1 MTTFEGWRDGTTFDP
16 FVDMDRLNDQMKR
29 VYSVMKDSN
38 WRTLAEIASATGD
51 PEASVSARLRD
62 FRKARFGSFQVNRR
76 RKSKGTYEYQIL
88 LEGMLL

>member
-1 MTTFEGWRDGTTFDP
+1 MATLEGWRDGTTFDS

-38 WRTLAEIASATGD
+38 WRTLTEIASATGD